1 MSGQQA
7 SLGLFDTREDDGR
20 DTPLIYLAMPLSH
33 LKDRGERE
41 QVELLAHTVTRAL
54 DDASRRSTDPW
65 RVSVHSPATWSA
77 PWKKDG
83 RTPESVY
90 RLNSHTLW
98 EEADALIVI
107 GHRGGSL
114 GSGQELAWGGSLHLP
129 MLYVHRART
138 PVSRQLRGAA
148 REHDLQISSY
158 NSPDE
163 LSDIV
168 ERWLC
173 SRRHS
178 IADGPRRRRNRAL
191 RFSELH
197 ARLRHAWEAL
207 TPAAQE
213 HVVSVTRIA
222 PGRVARLL
230 DSAGALSQASTGEVS
245 ELAAALHVETTSLLG
260 VPPLPDLRTEQRS
273 ALVNAAVEFGW
284 DTQETFALYDAA
296 RVELAR
302 GGIRR
307 LPLASAYDWQVFRKG
322 FRDGR

>member
-1 MSGQQA
+1 VHQA
-7 SLGLFDTREDDGR
+7 LGLFDSPEDHEPDI
-20 DTPLIYLAMPLSH
+20 PLIYLAMPLSH

-54 DDASRRSTDPW
+54 DDASQKSTDPW

-83 RTPESVY
+83 RTPDGVY
-90 RLNSHTLW
+90 LLNSKTLW

-114 GSGQELAWGGSLHLP
+114 GSGQELTWAGSLHLP
-129 MLYVHRART
+129 MLYVHIART

-148 REHDLQISSY
+148 GEHDLQISAY

-173 SRRHS
+173 SRRHV
-178 IADGPRRRRNRAL
+178 IVDGPRRRRNRML
-191 RFSELH
+191 RFAELQT
-197 ARLRHAWEAL
+197 RLRHAWEAL
-207 TPAAQE
+207 APAARD
-213 HVVSVTRIA
+213 HVVAATRIA
-222 PGRVARLL
+222 PGRVVRLL
-230 DSAGALSQASTGEVS
+230 DSPGALSQASVCEVS
-245 ELAAALHVETTSLLG
+245 ELAAALRLETTSLDG
-260 VPPLPDLRTEQRS
+260 ASPLPDLRTEQRS
-273 ALVNAAVEFGW
+273 ALVNAAAEFGW
-284 DTQETFALYDAA
+284 DTQETFALHDAA

-307 LPLASAYDWQVFRKG
+307 LPLASSYDWRVFREG
-322 FRDGR
+322 LRNGR

>member
-1 MSGQQA
+1 MSAHQA
-7 SLGLFDTREDDGR
+7 LGLFDRPADDEP
-20 DTPLIYLAMPLSH
+20 DIPLLYLAMPLSH

-54 DDASRRSTDPW
+54 DDASQKSTDPW

-77 PWKKDG
+77 PWKRDG
-83 RTPESVY
+83 RTPEGIY
-90 RLNSHTLW
+90 RLNSKTLW

-114 GSGQELAWGGSLHLP
+114 GSGQELTWAGSLHLP
-129 MLYVHRART
+129 MLYVHIART
-138 PVSRQLRGAA
+138 PVSRQLHGAS
-148 REHDLQISSY
+148 REHDLQVSAY

-168 ERWLC
+168 GRWLC
-173 SRRHS
+173 SRRHI
-178 IADGPRRRRNRAL
+178 IADGPRRRRNRML
-191 RFSELH
+191 RFAELQT
-197 ARLRHAWEAL
+197 RLRYAWEAL
-207 TPAAQE
+207 TPAARD
-213 HVVSVTRIA
+213 HVVLATRIA
-222 PGRVARLL
+222 PGRVVRLL
-230 DSAGALSQASTGEVS
+230 DSPGALSQAATCEVS
-245 ELAAALHVETTSLLG
+245 ELAAALYVEIASLVG

-273 ALVNAAVEFGW
+273 ALVNAATEFGW

-307 LPLASAYDWQVFRKG
+307 MPLASAYDWRVFRE
-322 FRDGR
+322 RIRNGR

>member
-7 SLGLFDTREDDGR
+7 TLGLFNTPDGFGA

-54 DDASRRSTDPW
+54 DDASRSSTDPW

-83 RTPESVY
+83 RTPDSVY
-90 RLNSHTLW
+90 RLNSQTLW
-98 EEADALIVI
+98 DEADALIVI

-114 GSGQELAWGGSLHLP
+114 GSGQELAWAGSLQLP
-129 MLYVHRART
+129 MLYVHTART

-148 REHDLQISSY
+148 REHDLEISPY

-173 SRRHS
+173 SRRHI
-178 IADGPRRRRNRAL
+178 IADGPRRRRNRML
-191 RFSELH
+191 RFAELQ
-197 ARLRHAWEAL
+197 ARLRHAWDAL
-207 TPAAQE
+207 NPAARD

-245 ELAAALHVETTSLLG
+245 AFAAALHVETTSLVG

-273 ALVNAAVEFGW
+273 ALLNAATEFGW

-296 RVELAR
+296 RLELAR

-307 LPLASAYDWQVFRKG
+307 LPLASAYDWRVFRERL
-322 FRDGR
+322 RDGR